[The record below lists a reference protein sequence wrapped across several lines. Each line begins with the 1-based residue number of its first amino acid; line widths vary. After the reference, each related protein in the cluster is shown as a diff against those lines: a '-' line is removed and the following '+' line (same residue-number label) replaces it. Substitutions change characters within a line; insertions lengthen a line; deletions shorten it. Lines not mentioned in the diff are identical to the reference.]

1 MSLKEPTH
9 ITPLIKDCLH
19 GDAKAQF
26 TLYEQYHRAMYNV
39 AWCIVKE
46 THEAED
52 VMQEAFISAF
62 KKLDQFSGQVTF
74 GAWLKK
80 IVINKAIVAFRKQKK
95 QDTIGLVEEI
105 YSIPGPLADDT
116 HQTNNKKKAAL
127 VLETIDS
134 LKENY
139 RISLTLHLIEGLSHE
154 EVSELLGIS
163 NSNCRTTFSRAKE
176 QLRNNLE
183 THPLWKEL

>member
-1 MSLKEPTH
+1 
-9 ITPLIKDCLH
+9 
-19 GDAKAQF
+19 
-26 TLYEQYHRAMYNV
+26 
-39 AWCIVKE
+39 
-46 THEAED
+46 
-52 VMQEAFISAF
+52 MQEAFMSAF

-105 YSIPGPLADDT
+105 YTISGPLADAT
-116 HQTNNKKKAAL
+116 HQTNNEKKAAL
-127 VLETIDS
+127 VLETIAR

-139 RISLTLHLIEGLSHE
+139 RISLTLHLIEGLTHK

-163 NSNCRTTFSRAKE
+163 SSNCRTTFSRAKQ
-176 QLRNNLE
+176 QLRNQLE
-183 THPLWKEL
+183 THPLWKKL

>member
-1 MSLKEPTH
+1 MSLPEPTH

-26 TLYEQYHRAMYNV
+26 ALYEQYHKAMYNV
-39 AWCIVKE
+39 AWRIVKE
-46 THEAED
+46 AHEAED

-95 QDTIGLVEEI
+95 QDTISLEEEI
-105 YSIPGPLADDT
+105 YSIPASGRCYKPKRQRKKSRIGPRD
-116 HQTNNKKKAAL
+116 
-127 VLETIDS
+127 
-134 LKENY
+134 Y
-139 RISLTLHLIEGLSHE
+139 RQFKRKLPHFTDLTPYRG
-154 EVSELLGIS
+154 
-163 NSNCRTTFSRAKE
+163 FD
-176 QLRNNLE
+176 
-183 THPLWKEL
+183 P